1 MKARSVKAAV
11 TDRAQRYRA
20 RRRIPKGERRCI
32 FCGRPNARDVD
43 HLDGQENNQAQDNL
57 AWSCVSCNTAKGA
70 AFARARLG
78 RRTRQ
83 FNPKA
88 QAGQGASNLAQ
99 WVMAVLSIKGHGPWT
114 IQEGVETIRATPASD
129 RSVYAREIWR
139 RRRAYGTPA
148 RRRPA
153 PEHEVPF

>member
-1 MKARSVKAAV
+1 MKARSSQAAV

-20 RRRIPKGERRCI
+20 RQRIPKGDCRCI
-32 FCGRPNARDVD
+32 YCGQPNARDVD
-43 HLDGQENNQAQDNL
+43 HLDGQESNQAQDNL

-70 AFARARLG
+70 AFARAGLG

-88 QAGQGASNLAQ
+88 KGAANLAQ
-99 WVMAVLSIKGHGPWT
+99 WVLAVLSIKGHGPWP
-114 IQEGVETIRATPASD
+114 INEAVEMIHATPASD
-129 RSVYAREIWR
+129 RSAYAREIWR

-148 RRRPA
+148 RTRRA
-153 PEHEVPF
+153 PEEEIPF